1 MSPEFQQ
8 PNSENTNAEITF
20 VQQALAAADRSER
33 LSRIIVVVLGILAV
47 VAFISIHLHMFPLET
62 LGGLLHSLL
71 RVDLFFLV
79 VIFALTM
86 YLRHAINE
94 NTRIILRALA
104 NTRNLSIS
112 FRISSAHPICR
123 NWEEVIGRTRRGNSK
138 EAFQAS
144 RCLRNGVWT
153 RQLNA
158 LRSRNETV

>member
-8 PNSENTNAEITF
+8 PNSENTHAEINF

-33 LSRIIVVVLGILAV
+33 LSRIIVVVLGVLAV
-47 VAFISIHLHMFPLET
+47 LAFIWMHVHLFPPET

-71 RVDLFFLV
+71 RVDLFFLVFLV

-104 NTRNLSIS
+104 NTRN
-112 FRISSAHPICR
+112 R
-123 NWEEVIGRTRRGNSK
+123 
-138 EAFQAS
+138 
-144 RCLRNGVWT
+144 
-153 RQLNA
+153 
-158 LRSRNETV
+158 

>member
-47 VAFISIHLHMFPLET
+47 VAFIWMHLHMFPPET
-62 LGGLLHSLL
+62 LAGLLHSLL

-104 NTRNLSIS
+104 NTRN
-112 FRISSAHPICR
+112 R
-123 NWEEVIGRTRRGNSK
+123 
-138 EAFQAS
+138 
-144 RCLRNGVWT
+144 
-153 RQLNA
+153 
-158 LRSRNETV
+158 

>member
-1 MSPEFQQ
+1 MSPEHQQ
-8 PNSENTNAEITF
+8 PNPENTNAEIAF

-33 LSRIIVVVLGILAV
+33 TSRIVVGVLAILAV
-47 VAFISIHLHMFPLET
+47 VVFVWMHLHMFPPET

-104 NTRNLSIS
+104 NTRN
-112 FRISSAHPICR
+112 R
-123 NWEEVIGRTRRGNSK
+123 
-138 EAFQAS
+138 
-144 RCLRNGVWT
+144 
-153 RQLNA
+153 
-158 LRSRNETV
+158 